1 MKRWTIV
8 AAALSAF
15 AATASAAE
23 PVKLVTP
30 IKIGILTVLS
40 GGAAGLGTDARDAM
54 LLAIKLSGTKDV
66 QVVVQ
71 DDQLK
76 PEYAVQKA
84 EQMFQSDGIDLLTG
98 IVFSNVFMGVVPNV
112 LASGKIYISNQAG
125 PSQFAG
131 ASCNKNLFVV
141 SNENSFSAETMA
153 VYLEKR
159 GYKNVFL
166 LAPNYPAGRDAL
178 EGFKRYYKGK
188 YAGEVLTSLNQT
200 DYASEIAQIRS
211 SGADAVFAFLPGGIG
226 IAFTKQL
233 RQAGIRIPLGTTITE
248 DMLAGLG
255 DAGVGA
261 FSSSTW
267 YPDVDSPVSKQF
279 VKDFQAEYGR
289 NPSTYAS
296 NGFDVM
302 NLILSAA
309 SKANPKDI
317 DAFRAA
323 LLKADFKSV
332 RPSFKFN
339 VNHFPIQDGYVSE
352 VVKENGKIATKIVEV
367 IKNHADSL
375 SKDCS
380 LR

>member
-8 AAALSAF
+8 SAMLL
-15 AATASAAE
+15 ASAASASAE
-23 PVKLVTP
+23 ALKLVAP

-40 GGAAGLGTDARDAM
+40 GGAAGLGTDARDGM
-54 LLAIKLSGTKDV
+54 LFAIKQSGSKDV

-112 LASGKIYISNQAG
+112 LSGGKIYISNQAG

-131 ASCNKNLFVV
+131 ASCNQNLFVV
-141 SNENSFSAETMA
+141 SNENSFSAEVMA
-153 VYLEKR
+153 SYFQKQ

-178 EGFKRYYKGK
+178 EGFKRYYSGK

-200 DYASEIAQIRS
+200 DYASEIAQIRNAN
-211 SGADAVFAFLPGGIG
+211 ADAVFAFLPGGIG
-226 IAFTKQL
+226 IAFIKQL
-233 RQAGIRIPLGTTITE
+233 RQAGVRVPLGSTVSE
-248 DMLAGLG
+248 DMLGALG
-255 DAGVGA
+255 DSALGVI
-261 FSSSTW
+261 STAPW
-267 YPDVDSPVSKQF
+267 FPDVDSPYSKQF
-279 VKDFQAEYGR
+279 VKDFQAAYGR
-289 NPSTYAS
+289 VPSVYAA

-302 NLILSAA
+302 NLILAAA
-309 SKANPKDI
+309 SKANPKDT
-317 DAFRAA
+317 DAFRTA

-339 VNHFPIQDGYVSE
+339 TNQFPVQDGYVSE
-352 VVKENGKIATKIVEV
+352 IVKDGSKTATRIVDV
-367 IKNHADSL
+367 AVKNHGDSL
-375 SKDCS
+375 AKNCS